1 MSAIRY
7 PFEQTPEHGTALE
20 VAPGVHWLRMP
31 LPFALDHIN
40 LWLLRDNDGWTVV
53 DTGIARPDV
62 QAHWERIFAEVLEG
76 RPVRRLIVTHYHPD
90 HVGLASWLTERW
102 GVALWMSQAEFL
114 TAHLVRSDLGAGDR
128 TALARFFGRHGLDE
142 ERVAAFTARGNT
154 YSRGVPALPVSY
166 RRIAAGDTI
175 AIDGRSWQVLVSE
188 GHAPEH
194 VSLHCPELGVLI
206 AGDQVLPRISPH
218 IGVYPGEPEAGPLTQ
233 YLDSFAK
240 FAHLP
245 ADVLVLPAHG
255 DPFIGLHAR
264 IDMLRR
270 HHQVRLDALI
280 EALHRPHTV
289 TETLPLLFRR
299 DISDHMTLA
308 TGEALAHLHHLMR
321 QGRITRRRNAAGIW
335 EFQRDDAPAQV
346 AAQ

>member
-90 HVGLASWLTERW
+90 HVGLAAWLTERW
-102 GVALWMSQAEFL
+102 GVAMWMSQAEFL

-128 TALARFFGRHGLDE
+128 SALARFFGRHGLDE

-206 AGDQVLPRISPH
+206 AGDQVLPRISTNVSVWH
-218 IGVYPGEPEAGPLTQ
+218 HEPEADPLGQ
-233 YLDSFAK
+233 YLRSLEQFRA
-240 FAHLP
+240 LP
-245 ADVLVLPAHG
+245 AETLVLPSHG
-255 DPFIGLHAR
+255 RVFRGLHR
-264 IDMLRR
+264 
-270 HHQVRLDALI
+270 RLDALAAHH
-280 EALHRPHTV
+280 EERLASVLAACGHEP
-289 TETLPLLFRR
+289 ETACGLLARLFRR
-299 DISDHMTLA
+299 ELDLHQLMFA
-308 TGEALAHLHHLMR
+308 MGEAIAHLNHLEADGALLR
-321 QGRITRRRNAAGIW
+321 EEGADGVIRFARP
-335 EFQRDDAPAQV
+335 D
-346 AAQ
+346 